1 METKVYD
8 LTWEEAGSVTLNQ
21 SVFGV
26 ELNEGLVHRALVMQL
41 ANARIAIAHTK
52 TRGERRG
59 STRKLYRQKGTGRAR
74 AGSSRSPIRKK
85 GGVAFGPRNDRNFTL
100 AMNRKER
107 QKALFCVLSSKV
119 RDNLLVVVKELE
131 SKEISTKSMNAIMQ
145 KLPLGKTALVALH
158 EKNENIEKSINNLKT
173 VKAIQSSYL
182 NMADLMKYETLVLS
196 EDGVKQLNA
205 LVA

>member
-1 METKVYD
+1 
-8 LTWEEAGSVTLNQ
+8 
-21 SVFGV
+21 
-26 ELNEGLVHRALVMQL
+26 MQL